1 MTKCT
6 SKCVHNQITMLE
18 NSIITRLA
26 ALFIVTS
33 LVYLRF
39 MAHSL
44 DILVI
49 RGVCF
54 LWLLNF
60 LVLLER
66 DDNIH

>member
-6 SKCVHNQITMLE
+6 CKCVHNQIIMLE
-18 NSIITRLA
+18 NSIVARLV
-26 ALFIVTS
+26 ALFIVTL

-54 LWLLNF
+54 FVVIELPG
-60 LVLLER
+60 
-66 DDNIH
+66 IT